1 MNRKEVKSFWPILQ
15 AFADGKEIEC
25 HKEDKW
31 YSITQIMIW
40 RVIEPDAEFYFT
52 DKLNGKKIDIYDKEI
67 KQIEKLV
74 EQHNKVPSFSFDD
87 LTFSINSTN
96 TLTDSGKVLEDYEIE
111 SKSDNIDV
119 KISGNKMTVTT
130 HDESASFI
138 KFDGAIT
145 PITSPFFNLFGVI
158 FPPSFLKV

>member
-1 MNRKEVKSFWPILQ
+1 
-15 AFADGKEIEC
+15 
-25 HKEDKW
+25 
-31 YSITQIMIW
+31 MIW

-67 KQIEKLV
+67 KEIEKLV

-138 KFDGAIT
+138 KLKRKENYNRPSVVFIDNKHQNIMTPGKISKIDIT
-145 PITSPFFNLFGVI
+145 IKVNVKSGTISQRFFVDWERN
-158 FPPSFLKV
+158 

>member
-1 MNRKEVKSFWPILQ
+1 
-15 AFADGKEIEC
+15 
-25 HKEDKW
+25 
-31 YSITQIMIW
+31 MIW

-138 KFDGAIT
+138 KLKSLFSYEIKL
-145 PITSPFFNLFGVI
+145 FN
-158 FPPSFLKV
+158 SNSKASRK